1 MNFIIE
7 LAAPSDYP
15 IFADMIQCVWEHME
29 HQEWFAADNIDY
41 LSYTLLPGHGI
52 GYKAIEET
60 TGTVAGIFL
69 VALPGLDESNMGYD
83 IHLPEESLPLVA
95 HMDSVAIL
103 PQYRG
108 HHLQYRMM
116 QTAEEDL
123 KALGIRYLLCTVH
136 PDNHY
141 SRNNIIK
148 QGYEFV
154 LQKTKYNGAIRDI
167 FLKQLK

>member
-1 MNFIIE
+1 MNFTIE
-7 LAAPSDYP
+7 RAMSSDYP
-15 IFADMIQCVWEHME
+15 IFADMIQSVWKHME
-29 HQEWFAADNIDY
+29 HPEWFAADNADY
-41 LSYTLLPGHGI
+41 LSRTLLPGHGI
-52 GYKAIEET
+52 GYKAIEKDA
-60 TGTVAGIFL
+60 GTVAGIFL

-116 QTAEEDL
+116 QKAEADL
-123 KALGIRYLLCTVH
+123 RSLGMRYLLCTVH

-141 SRNNIIK
+141 SRDNIIK
-148 QGYEFV
+148 QGYAFV
-154 LQKTKYNGAIRDI
+154 LQKMKYNGAIRDI
-167 FLKQLK
+167 FLKQLT